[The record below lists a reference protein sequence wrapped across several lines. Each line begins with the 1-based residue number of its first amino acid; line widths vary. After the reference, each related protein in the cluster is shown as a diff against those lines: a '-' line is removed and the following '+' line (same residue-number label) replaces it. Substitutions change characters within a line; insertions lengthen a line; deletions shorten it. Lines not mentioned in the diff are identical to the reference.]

1 VPRVRD
7 YVRMLAHGW
16 LVILCATALS
26 TVAAVLADR
35 YLQDPVYV
43 AETRVFAVVPGD
55 AQTRAAYEGNRGAS
69 VRMRTYAQMATST
82 IVTQRTIDEL
92 GLQQTPEELAARI
105 TVDSVPDTL
114 SPFALPMS
122 VLLRVQVSGSDPDDA
137 VTTANEVTRNLIAAS
152 QEVEW
157 NGADNQSGPNL
168 VLIDQATSA
177 HASGGSWLEAAG
189 SGAALGL
196 VLSCLAVLATGAR
209 RDAILNGGHLAHVA
223 DEANGGDES

>member
-1 VPRVRD
+1 MRD
-7 YVRMLAHGW
+7 YLRMLAHGW
-16 LVILCATALS
+16 LVILCATVLS

-35 YLQDPVYV
+35 YLADPVYV

-122 VLLRVQVSGSDPDDA
+122 VVLGVQVSDSDPDGA
-137 VTTANEVTRNLIAAS
+137 VAAANEVTRNLIAAS

-157 NGADNQSGPNL
+157 NDADNQSGPNL
-168 VLIDQATSA
+168 VLIDQATAA
-177 HASGGSWLEAAG
+177 HASGESWLEVAG

-209 RDAILNGGHLAHVA
+209 RDAILNSGHLAYVA